1 MIGLDDVR
9 ASANRIM
16 DATRRTPMISA
27 IGLKHPLPYPMTL
40 SLKLEL
46 LQVSGSFKARGAI
59 SKVRTLTAQE
69 TRRGIITAS
78 GGNHGLAVAYA
89 GHVLGV
95 PAVIYL
101 PENVDPDKLRK
112 LEEWRARAVIAG
124 ATWDSANQH
133 ALAAAERDGLAYIHA
148 FADPLV
154 IAGQGTIALEILEQ
168 SPGVDTIVVAIGG
181 GGLISGIA
189 VAAKALDPAVRI
201 VGVEPT
207 GAPTLKASLEAGAI
221 VSLGQ
226 ITTSAITLA
235 AGRTEPINFDI
246 VARHVDDVVLVSDDE
261 MRLAARWLWSEFGVA
276 AELSGAASIAALMT
290 GRIAISDGER
300 VCALICGAGRDGWT

>member
-27 IGLKHPLPYPMTL
+27 TGLKHALPRPMTL

-59 SKVRTLTAQE
+59 SKVRTLTPEE

-101 PENVDPDKLRK
+101 PENVHTDKLRK
-112 LEEWRARAVIAG
+112 LEDWGARAVIAG
-124 ATWDSANQH
+124 ATWDVTNRH
-133 ALAAAERDGLAYIHA
+133 ALAAAEREGLAYIHP
-148 FADPLV
+148 FADPFV

-168 SPGVDTIVVAIGG
+168 APGIETIVVAIGG

-207 GAPTLKASLEAGAI
+207 GAPTLKASLDAGAI
-221 VSLGQ
+221 VSLAR
-226 ITTSAITLA
+226 IATSAVTLA
-235 AGRTEPINFDI
+235 AGRTEPANFEI
-246 VARHVDDVVLVSDDE
+246 VARYVDDIVLVSDDE
-261 MRLAARWLWSEFGVA
+261 MRSAARWLWSEFGVA

-290 GRIAISDGER
+290 GRIPISDGER
-300 VCALICGAGRDGWT
+300 VCALVCGVGRDGWT